1 MKVQNAPSS
10 TAQGAGSA
18 VDSYFERY
26 WPGTVSWAE
35 YLGGVVQKADLWHSY
50 AGRAKVSA
58 DVQARLDALPRK
70 LKVLLLTE
78 DWCGDAIRSTPMLAA
93 MAEASESVEL
103 RVLNVDQ
110 HPEALDSR
118 LTRGARAIPIAIVFD
133 EDGQEI
139 GQWGPRPAALQAILR
154 KKIAEEGSPTAET
167 KGEFY
172 APIMAWYAKD
182 RGQTVAEEILMLLER
197 G

>member
-1 MKVQNAPSS
+1 MKVERSATSTVPNAPSP
-10 TAQGAGSA
+10 A
-18 VDSYFERY
+18 DSYFERY
-26 WPGTVSWAE
+26 WEKTVSWSE
-35 YLGGVVQKADLWHSY
+35 YLEGVTQKADLWHSY
-50 AGRAKVSA
+50 AGRAKVPS
-58 DVQARLDALPRK
+58 DVQLRLDALPGSV
-70 LKVLLLTE
+70 KVLVLTE
-78 DWCGDAIRSTPMLAA
+78 DWCGDAIRSTPLLAA
-93 MAEASESVEL
+93 MASASDNVEL

-110 HPEALDSR
+110 HPSALDTR
-118 LTRGARAIPIAIVFD
+118 LTRGARAIPIVIVFD
-133 EDGQEI
+133 EAGTEM

-182 RGQTVAEEILMLLER
+182 RGKTVAEEILMLLER